1 MVSILDK
8 NKQLTEE
15 IKVDIVSYIVII
27 IVIFD
32 CPIVIQL
39 KTVNC
44 VTMTNM
50 CTHGQLHS

>member
-8 NKQLTEE
+8 EKQSTEE
-15 IKVDIVSYIVII
+15 IKVDIASYIVSI

-39 KTVNC
+39 N
-44 VTMTNM
+44 
-50 CTHGQLHS
+50 LLP